1 MVAIIA
7 LVGGLGGGL
16 YANSYK
22 RLLVEKAARQLLL
35 MARYARIVA
44 IEQQRPYELQLDEE
58 KGFLLT
64 TVQTNPETGQTE
76 QTIVRDFY
84 CRPVAFEGNV
94 TFEEIRIAMITAE
107 TTSESEQERKII
119 FLPNGSSASAVIQI
133 GDGATH
139 YTVTLVAA
147 TGKATLSAGL
157 AGEIKTGII
166 DLDMQQE

>member
-1 MVAIIA
+1 VVAIIA

-44 IEQQRPYELQLDEE
+44 IEQQRPYELQLDKE

-64 TVQTNPETGQTE
+64 TVQMNPETGQTE

-84 CRPVAFEGNV
+84 CRPVEFEGDV
-94 TFEEIRIAMITAE
+94 TFEEIRIATITAE
-107 TTSESEQERKII
+107 TTSESEQEHKII
-119 FLPNGSSASAVIQI
+119 FLPNGSTASAVIQI

-147 TGKATLSAGL
+147 TGKATLSTGL

-166 DLDMQQE
+166 DLDLQQE